1 MLRRR
6 LLRCNIVGK
15 PVICATQMLE
25 SMTVNPRPTRAEVS
39 DVGNAV
45 IDGAD
50 CVMLSGET
58 AKGKYPNECVR
69 MMHEICIEAER
80 TLHHLA
86 FFQQVHSLNK
96 NKHTNETLASAAV
109 NASFEQDVQA
119 LIVLS
124 VSGNT
129 ARLVAKYRPACP
141 VICITT
147 DQISSRQLHLTRGV
161 YPVYCPLAFN
171 PKDSTWAAFIDSMV
185 TYGIAESQRKGER
198 ILNKG
203 DIAIVVQGWTSQSG
217 HTNTIRVIRI

>member
-1 MLRRR
+1 
-6 LLRCNIVGK
+6 
-15 PVICATQMLE
+15 
-25 SMTVNPRPTRAEVS
+25 
-39 DVGNAV
+39 
-45 IDGAD
+45 
-50 CVMLSGET
+50 
-58 AKGKYPNECVR
+58 
-69 MMHEICIEAER
+69 MMHECCLEAET

-86 FFQQVHSLNK
+86 FFQQIHSLNR

-147 DQISSRQLHLTRGV
+147 DIVTSRQLHLTRGV
-161 YPVYCPLAFN
+161 YPVHCPLQFD
-171 PKDSTWAAFIDSMV
+171 PKAPGATWASFIDSMV
-185 TYGIAESQRKGER
+185 SYGIAQTALRGAKP
-198 ILNKG
+198 ILSKG

-217 HTNTIRVIRI
+217 HTNTLRVIRV

>member
-1 MLRRR
+1 
-6 LLRCNIVGK
+6 
-15 PVICATQMLE
+15 
-25 SMTVNPRPTRAEVS
+25 
-39 DVGNAV
+39 
-45 IDGAD
+45 
-50 CVMLSGET
+50 MLSGET

-69 MMHEICIEAER
+69 MMHEIGIEAER

-119 LIVLS
+119 LVVLS

-147 DQISSRQLHLTRGV
+147 DQITSRQLHLTRGV